1 MWYHG
6 FAMTYDSSQFELWE
20 ATLQRR
26 RATNEA
32 ERRQILANLLAWLDT
47 HGIDFGVK
55 EAWIFGSATRPNQF
69 GACSD
74 VDLAL
79 VADPNLQQFQIMSA
93 LSLALDRDI
102 EVILLDDCPFASTII
117 REGIQWIQSR

>member
-1 MWYHG
+1 MN
-6 FAMTYDSSQFELWE
+6 FAMTYDSSQFKLWE

-26 RATNEA
+26 RAANEA
-32 ERRQILANLLAWLDT
+32 QRHRIVADLLAWLDM
-47 HGIDFGVK
+47 HGADFGIK
-55 EAWIFGSATRPNQF
+55 EVWIFGSATRPNQF
-69 GACSD
+69 GAYSD

-79 VADPNLQQFQIMSA
+79 VGDPNVQQFQIMSA

-102 EVILLDDCPFASTII
+102 DVILLDDCPFASTII